1 MASMAAAAPPS
12 RPVRLF
18 IYWVPHGFPFEF
30 VSDGNFLEGSTILG
44 PLAPYAKYTTLI
56 RGININSQKN
66 THEALP
72 AVLTGHDDGLTDSI
86 DALIADQLGVTPH
99 VLGAVPYKVEWGF
112 GKDSQLARHGSWIRA
127 TESPVEAANAL
138 FAGLASNGGGG
149 GGAVDQDALFRA
161 QALSLTE
168 RELETVAKAMK
179 ELSSESSKLNLHLEA
194 VRSLKA
200 TGQQQPG
207 ILSCDARP
215 DLPAVQAAA
224 NLDPMAPQNL
234 GAMLDA
240 HLEASAAAMACGSAQ
255 IVTLQNM
262 WTNSDISFD
271 FPGGPGVAGGHHE
284 PISHSQNAA
293 GRQQFAACQRW
304 FYERLAEKMLATL
317 DTPDPADTD
326 PSRTVLDNTIIYVC
340 SEVGD
345 GFQHNKQTEEVWIDG
360 APQTAYLPALV
371 IGRGGGYFAGNQTID
386 VDRFN
391 TDLLATIADAMG
403 VTLHSIADKPVSL
416 IEELK
421 A

>member
-1 MASMAAAAPPS
+1 
-12 RPVRLF
+12 
-18 IYWVPHGFPFEF
+18 
-30 VSDGNFLEGSTILG
+30 
-44 PLAPYAKYTTLI
+44 
-56 RGININSQKN
+56 
-66 THEALP
+66 
-72 AVLTGHDDGLTDSI
+72 
-86 DALIADQLGVTPH
+86 
-99 VLGAVPYKVEWGF
+99 
-112 GKDSQLARHGSWIRA
+112 
-127 TESPVEAANAL
+127 
-138 FAGLASNGGGG
+138 GGGG
-149 GGAVDQDALFRA
+149 ELDNDAAFRA
-161 QALSLTE
+161 QAMALTE
-168 RELETVAKAMK
+168 RELETLHGAMLD
-179 ELSSESSKLNLHLEA
+179 LSTERSKLNVHLEA

-200 TGQQQPG
+200 SGQDTPD

-215 DLPAVQAAA
+215 NLPAVEAAA
-224 NLDPMAPQNL
+224 NLDPMAPENL
-234 GAMLDA
+234 GFMLDA
-240 HLEASAAAMACGSAQ
+240 HLEAAAAALVCGSAQ
-255 IVTLQNM
+255 IVTIQNM